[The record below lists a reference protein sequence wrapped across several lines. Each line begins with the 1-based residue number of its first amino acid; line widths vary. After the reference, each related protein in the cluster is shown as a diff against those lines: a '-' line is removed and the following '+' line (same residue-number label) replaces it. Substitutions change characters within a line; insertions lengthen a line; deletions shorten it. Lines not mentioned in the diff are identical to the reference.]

1 MSTDPLILCVCTYN
15 QTRSVL
21 MAALLTEHLR
31 AEGVRAHVASAGTR
45 AGGGRPLPTTID
57 LLARRG
63 IDVSDHRG
71 NPLRTGDA
79 GSADLIVTAEQN
91 HVIDIAARW
100 PQQFTH
106 TFTLPEL
113 IDRIQ
118 LAGPRGTDPMSNW
131 ITRLN
136 TGRPLGLDY
145 LDDPTVAEVA
155 DPTGREKQAWA
166 TAFQQIDTLTHRLAV
181 ALR

>member
-1 MSTDPLILCVCTYN
+1 VSTDPLILCVCTYN

-31 AEGVRAHVASAGTR
+31 AEGVRANVASAGTR
-45 AGGGRPLPTTID
+45 AGGGRPLSTTID

-71 NPLRTGDA
+71 APLRDGDA
-79 GSADLIVTAEQN
+79 GSADLIITAEQN
-91 HVIDIAARW
+91 HVVDIAVRW
-100 PQQFTH
+100 PQQFRH

-118 LAGPRGTDPMSNW
+118 QLGPRGDHTLGDW

-136 TGRPLGLDY
+136 TNRTAGLDY
-145 LDDPTVAEVA
+145 LDDRSVAEVA

-166 TAFQQIDTLTHRLAV
+166 TAFEQIDTLTRRLAI